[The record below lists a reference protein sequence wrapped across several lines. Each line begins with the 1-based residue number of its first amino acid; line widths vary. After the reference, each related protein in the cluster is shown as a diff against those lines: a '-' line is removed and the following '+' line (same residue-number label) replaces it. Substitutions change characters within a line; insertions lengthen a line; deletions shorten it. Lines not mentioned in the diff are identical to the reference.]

1 MRNISYKR
9 TGIFSRIYMLLWP
22 AREDTQGDLAGAVL
36 VAVAAQ
42 DDGFRRKAAVPDV
55 DVFPLKGGEVIWD
68 DDASVRYGTVV

>member
-22 AREDTQGDLAGAVL
+22 VREDTEGDLARAVL
-36 VAVAAQ
+36 VAIAAQ

-55 DVFPLKGGEVIWD
+55 DVFLLKGGEVIWN
-68 DDASVRYGTVV
+68 DDARIGHGAVV